1 MKPLPFTKEPLKNV
15 GGEALARRIC
25 QKKRSLHTVNEHFFG
40 KFNDA
45 RASKVIFQRFPKST
59 RISRDYPNVNFRL
72 DHTANKFMFGSS
84 KIVLTPKF
92 QRGDMLIEALIG
104 LVLMA
109 IVAVGVTTI
118 TSKVEKGK
126 REMSVQDLAVS
137 QLQELLVKNG
147 NGSINLCDSTPETI
161 TLPDETITVAASGC
175 TTVSATINGVAFT
188 DLKQPIV
195 LSATSSKNG
204 AKYTVGGVSGQ

>member
-1 MKPLPFTKEPLKNV
+1 
-15 GGEALARRIC
+15 
-25 QKKRSLHTVNEHFFG
+25 
-40 KFNDA
+40 
-45 RASKVIFQRFPKST
+45 
-59 RISRDYPNVNFRL
+59 
-72 DHTANKFMFGSS
+72 
-84 KIVLTPKF
+84 
-92 QRGDMLIEALIG
+92 MLIEALIG

-161 TLPDETITVAASGC
+161 SLPDETISVDVTGCASVA
-175 TTVSATINGVAFT
+175 ATINGVAFT

-195 LSATSSKNG
+195 LSATSGKYN
-204 AKYTVGGVSGQ
+204 AKYTVGGVASQN

>member
-1 MKPLPFTKEPLKNV
+1 MKPLPFTKYTPHKPICAPIV
-15 GGEALARRIC
+15 GCVATAP
-25 QKKRSLHTVNEHFFG
+25 SH
-40 KFNDA
+40 
-45 RASKVIFQRFPKST
+45 SKSVCAGSINLSKA
-59 RISRDYPNVNFRL
+59 
-72 DHTANKFMFGSS
+72 AN
-84 KIVLTPKF
+84 

-126 REMSVQDLAVS
+126 REMSVQDLAIS

-147 NGSINLCDSTPETI
+147 TGAINLCDSTDETI
-161 TLPDETITVAASGC
+161 TLPDETITVVATGCARVAA
-175 TTVSATINGVAFT
+175 TVNGVALT

-195 LSATSSKNG
+195 LSATTSNG
-204 AKYTVGGVSGQ
+204 ATYTVGGVSSQ

>member
-1 MKPLPFTKEPLKNV
+1 MKPLPFIDRCAFEQASAINYSAQKR
-15 GGEALARRIC
+15 AAHRI
-25 QKKRSLHTVNEHFFG
+25 QNKTITDKINSRPKHVNDI
-40 KFNDA
+40 KLQ
-45 RASKVIFQRFPKST
+45 I
-59 RISRDYPNVNFRL
+59 
-72 DHTANKFMFGSS
+72 
-84 KIVLTPKF
+84 
-92 QRGDMLIEALIG
+92 GDMLIEALIG

-147 NGSINLCDSTPETI
+147 NGTLDLCDGTPETI
-161 TLPDETITVAASGC
+161 ILPDETITVDPSGC
-175 TTVSATINGVAFT
+175 TKVVATINGVALT

-195 LSATSSKNG
+195 LTATSTKNS
-204 AKYTVGGVSGQ
+204 AVYTVGGISAQ

>member
-1 MKPLPFTKEPLKNV
+1 MHIQQKQSRLPLIYTN
-15 GGEALARRIC
+15 
-25 QKKRSLHTVNEHFFG
+25 FFSTFKDTRG
-40 KFNDA
+40 
-45 RASKVIFQRFPKST
+45 SKVSAQQALKYQT
-59 RISRDYPNVNFRL
+59 
-72 DHTANKFMFGSS
+72 
-84 KIVLTPKF
+84 
-92 QRGDMLIEALIG
+92 GDMLIEALIG

-147 NGSINLCDSTPETI
+147 NGSINLCDTTPETV
-161 TLPDETITVAASGC
+161 TLPDETITVFASGC
-175 TTVSATINGVAFT
+175 TTVAATINGVAFT

-195 LSATSSKNG
+195 LTATSSKNG
-204 AKYTVGGVSGQ
+204 AIYTVGGISAQQ

>member
-1 MKPLPFTKEPLKNV
+1 MKPLPFINPIRLNKNI
-15 GGEALARRIC
+15 ALNSSNAGAISF
-25 QKKRSLHTVNEHFFG
+25 QNAV
-40 KFNDA
+40 
-45 RASKVIFQRFPKST
+45 RAQLNSRANSKVSQAPNRPKHSHST
-59 RISRDYPNVNFRL
+59 SMPARTKTILHGKKTDQNCSCLKKYSKIFRL
-72 DHTANKFMFGSS
+72 QT
-84 KIVLTPKF
+84 
-92 QRGDMLIEALIG
+92 GDMLIEALIG

-161 TLPDETITVAASGC
+161 SLPDETISVDVTGCASVA
-175 TTVSATINGVAFT
+175 ATINGVAFT

-195 LSATSSKNG
+195 LSATSGKYN
-204 AKYTVGGVSGQ
+204 AKYTVGGVASQN

>member
-1 MKPLPFTKEPLKNV
+1 MPARTKTILHGKKTDPNCSSLK
-15 GGEALARRIC
+15 
-25 QKKRSLHTVNEHFFG
+25 KY
-40 KFNDA
+40 
-45 RASKVIFQRFPKST
+45 SKI
-59 RISRDYPNVNFRL
+59 FRL
-72 DHTANKFMFGSS
+72 QT
-84 KIVLTPKF
+84 
-92 QRGDMLIEALIG
+92 GDMLIEALIG

-147 NGSINLCDSTPETI
+147 NGTIDLCDGTPETI
-161 TLPDETITVAASGC
+161 TLPDETISVDPKGCPRVA
-175 TTVSATINGVAFT
+175 ATINGVAFT

-195 LSATSSKNG
+195 LSATSGKYK
-204 AKYTVGGVSGQ
+204 ATYTVGGVAP